1 MSAQTVVAL
10 PRPGSSWRIW
20 RMGIL
25 NEAAFPVRLAIH
37 PVMLAVQL
45 FLYYQLWT
53 AVYRHTTVA
62 AGLTGRQA
70 VSYALIALLIA
81 RTRWNLRFYSKDSVS
96 IRVRE
101 GTIVYWFLRPI
112 SPRRYYLLRQLGDML
127 YGGVWALLGYVIVL
141 AAGAVDGPP
150 SLTAALAVVA
160 SLVLGQVIL
169 YYLGALVDLCTFW
182 LINVTGV
189 TVMYFFL
196 QSLLAG
202 VFVPIYFFP
211 GWLKALAQVLPFG
224 AAVNVPLSLY
234 VGIEPLHK
242 APAQLAFQLAWI
254 AVLAVFVRWVWSRAS
269 RRVTVQGG

>member
-1 MSAQTVVAL
+1 
-10 PRPGSSWRIW
+10 
-20 RMGIL
+20 MGVL
-25 NEAAFPVRLAIH
+25 NEAAFPVRIAIQ

-53 AVYRHTTVA
+53 AVYRHTTTA

-112 SPRRYYLLRQLGDML
+112 SPRRYYMLRQLGDVV
-127 YGGVWALLGYVIVL
+127 YGAAWALLGFVIVL
-141 AAGAVDGPP
+141 TAGAVDAPRSAGV
-150 SLTAALAVVA
+150 AAAVLA
-160 SLVLGQVIL
+160 SLLLGQVIL
-169 YYLGALVDLCTFW
+169 YYLGQLVDLCTFW
-182 LINVTGV
+182 LINVNGV
-189 TVMYFFL
+189 TVMYSFL

-211 GWLKALAQVLPFG
+211 GWLKSLAQVLPFG

-242 APAQLAFQLAWI
+242 APAQLAFQVAWI
-254 AVLAVFVRWVWSRAS
+254 AVLAVSVRWVWSRAS